1 MPYTV
6 EEYYGHF
13 RPTFKTAFILI
24 MNIFVLAVNASLGKH
39 KKLKTAK
46 PGCLIVD
53 NSLLCFDILIGASNL
68 AANHEAMCLSW
79 GCLLESIALSFP
91 FLGVSTACDPR
102 WCCSHHTA

>member
-46 PGCLIVD
+46 PGCLISMVVTMM
-53 NSLLCFDILIGASNL
+53 ASAEVRFHSYHYNDRML
-68 AANHEAMCLSW
+68 FQTLNELSQISS
-79 GCLLESIALSFP
+79 SINAI
-91 FLGVSTACDPR
+91 R
-102 WCCSHHTA
+102 